1 MAVVFASRAILSPMI
16 GRRTLLA
23 GVGGAAVVFPAAAQT
38 AIPEVGFLHPGNS
51 AAGAPRLAAVNEGLR
66 SRGFVDGK
74 NVSVVSRFA
83 DFDSARVD
91 AFAAEFVDRKVS
103 VLMAVGPQAVL
114 AAHKRTTTIPIV
126 AQDLESDPVKSGLVE
141 RLSRPGGN
149 VTGMFF
155 DFPDFSTKWLELL
168 RETLPGLSKI
178 GLLWDPRTGTV
189 QLEAVTAAAVDRK
202 LALETLKVSSPAEM
216 DAAFQAAVDARAQ
229 AVLALSSPIFGTI
242 PKQVADAA
250 LRHRM
255 PTITLFPEYADAG
268 GLMAY
273 GTSLPDLFRQVG
285 EMAGKVLA
293 GAKPADLPVERPS
306 RFELVVNLKTAAAL
320 GIAIPQ
326 VVQLRADRVV
336 E

>member
-1 MAVVFASRAILSPMI
+1 M
-16 GRRTLLA
+16 
-23 GVGGAAVVFPAAAQT
+23 GGAAIGRPAAAQT
-38 AIPEVGFLHPGNS
+38 ALPEVGFLHPGRS
-51 AAGAPRLAAVNEGLR
+51 AAGAARLAAVNEGLR
-66 SRGFVDGK
+66 SRGFVDGR

-83 DFDSARVD
+83 DFDSAKVE
-91 AFAAEFVDRKVS
+91 AFAAELINRKVS
-103 VLMAVGPQAVL
+103 VLIAVGPQAVFATRKL
-114 AAHKRTTTIPIV
+114 TTTIPIV

-141 RLSRPGGN
+141 RLSHPGGN

-155 DFPDFSTKWLELL
+155 DFPNFSTKWLELL
-168 RETLPGLSKI
+168 GETLPGLAKI

-189 QLEAVTAAAVDRK
+189 QLEAVTAAARQRN
-202 LALETLKVSSPAEM
+202 LALETLKVGAPAEI
-216 DAAFQAAVDARAQ
+216 DAAFQAAVEAKAQ

-250 LRHRM
+250 LSHRM

-293 GAKPADLPVERPS
+293 GAKPQDLPVERPS

-320 GIAIPQ
+320 GITVPQ
-326 VVQLRADRVV
+326 VVQLRADRLV

>member
-1 MAVVFASRAILSPMI
+1 MA
-16 GRRTLLA
+16 
-23 GVGGAAVVFPAAAQT
+23 GAAGAAMGPPARAQS
-38 AIPEVGFLHPGNS
+38 ALPEVGFLHPGAS
-51 AAGAPRLAAVNEGLR
+51 VTGVPRLAAVGEGLR
-66 SRGFVDGK
+66 IRGFVEGR
-74 NVSVVSRFA
+74 NVTVVSRFA
-83 DFDSARVD
+83 DFDSGKLD
-91 AFAAEFVDRKVS
+91 AFAAELVGRKVS
-103 VLMAVGPQAVL
+103 ALITVGPQAVF
-114 AAHKRTTTIPIV
+114 AARALTTTIPIV

-141 RLSRPGGN
+141 RLSHPGGN

-168 RETLPGLSKI
+168 GEILPGLAKI

-189 QLEAVTAAAVDRK
+189 QLEAVTAAARARK
-202 LALETLKVSSPAEM
+202 LALETLKVNAPAEM
-216 DAAFQAAVDARAQ
+216 DAAFQAAVDAKAQ
-229 AVLALSSPIFGTI
+229 AVLALSSPVFGTI
-242 PKQVADAA
+242 PQQVADAA

-273 GTSLPDLFRQVG
+273 GTSLPELFRQVG

-293 GAKPADLPVERPS
+293 GTKPADLPVERPS
-306 RFELVVNLKTAAAL
+306 RFELVINLKTAAAL

-326 VVQLRADRVV
+326 VVQLRADRVI

>member
-1 MAVVFASRAILSPMI
+1 MAGMSGAVVGL
-16 GRRTLLA
+16 
-23 GVGGAAVVFPAAAQT
+23 PAAAQS
-38 AIPEVGFLHPGNS
+38 AMPEVGFLHPGSS
-51 AAGAPRLAAVNEGLR
+51 AAGTLRLAAVNEGLR
-66 SRGFVDGK
+66 SRGFVEGK
-74 NVSVVSRFA
+74 NVSVLSRFA
-83 DFDSARVD
+83 DFDPGKVE
-91 AFAAEFVDRKVS
+91 AFAAELVERKVS
-103 VLMAVGPQAVL
+103 VLMAVGPQAVFAVRKL
-114 AAHKRTTTIPIV
+114 TNTIPIV

-141 RLSRPGGN
+141 RLSHPGGN

-168 RETLPGLSKI
+168 GEVLPGLAKI

-189 QLEAVTAAAVDRK
+189 QLEAVTAAARDRK
-202 LALETLKVSSPAEM
+202 LTLETLKVSSPTEM
-216 DAAFQAAVDARAQ
+216 DAAFQAAVDAKAQ

-250 LRHRM
+250 LSHRM
-255 PTITLFPEYADAG
+255 PTITLFPEYAEAG

-293 GAKPADLPVERPS
+293 GTKPADLPVERPS

-320 GIAIPQ
+320 GITVPQ
-326 VVQLRADRVV
+326 VVQLRADRLI